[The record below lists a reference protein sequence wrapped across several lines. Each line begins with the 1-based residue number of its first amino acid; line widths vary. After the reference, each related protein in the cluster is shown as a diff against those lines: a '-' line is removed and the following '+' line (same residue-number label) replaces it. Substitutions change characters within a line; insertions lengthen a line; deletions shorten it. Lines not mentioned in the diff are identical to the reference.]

1 MILFGSRGGSNH
13 KNAPYHADIKAN
25 VILSESEQ
33 EKPIKARRM
42 NVLTLKEDSQ
52 QKKKASQQTKE
63 DSSLIAEDSFLTEY
77 EEHNGSCVPS
87 EEECPDE

>member
-1 MILFGSRGGSNH
+1 
-13 KNAPYHADIKAN
+13 
-25 VILSESEQ
+25 
-33 EKPIKARRM
+33 M

>member
-13 KNAPYHADIKAN
+13 KNAPYHADI
-25 VILSESEQ
+25 
-33 EKPIKARRM
+33 